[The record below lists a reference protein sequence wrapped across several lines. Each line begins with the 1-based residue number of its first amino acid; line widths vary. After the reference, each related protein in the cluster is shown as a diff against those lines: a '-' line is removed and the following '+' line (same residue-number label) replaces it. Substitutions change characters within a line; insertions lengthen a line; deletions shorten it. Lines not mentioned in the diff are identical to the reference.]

1 MPYVLGYGSR
11 YGLAYGLDLELAL
24 ASALELGLGLS
35 GRSGN
40 SDREPLGSG
49 NSDQKPRNY
58 QRCYY
63 QHLWVVIPKVGNSD
77 DW

>member
-1 MPYVLGYGSR
+1 M
-11 YGLAYGLDLELAL
+11 LELA
-24 ASALELGLGLS
+24 LGLGLS
-35 GRSGN
+35 LELGLCGGSGN

-49 NSDQKPRNY
+49 NSAQKPLNY
-58 QRCYY
+58 QHCYY